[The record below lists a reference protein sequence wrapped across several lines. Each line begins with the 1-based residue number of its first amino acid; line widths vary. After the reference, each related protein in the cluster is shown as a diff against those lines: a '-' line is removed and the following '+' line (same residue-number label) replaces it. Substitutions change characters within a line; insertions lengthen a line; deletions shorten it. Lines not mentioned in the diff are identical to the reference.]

1 MRLYLVQH
9 GEALPESVDAARPLS
24 ERGRDD
30 IRKLAVFLA
39 EAGIRVGRVLHSGKR
54 RASDTA
60 SLLIEAVGAGAAV
73 DVVEK
78 GLSPKDSPEHLVEA
92 AGTWLDDTLVV
103 GHEPFMSRF
112 VSRLVLGREQPTIVD
127 FTPGTIVCLAR
138 RPVTGAWCIAW
149 MLVPEVLRG

>member
-1 MRLYLVQH
+1 MQLYLVQH
-9 GEALPESVDAARPLS
+9 GDAVPESVDPARPLS

-30 IRKLAVFLA
+30 IRKLADFLA
-39 EAGIRVGRVLHSGKR
+39 EAGIRVGQVLHSGKR

-73 DVVEK
+73 EVMEK
-78 GLSPKDSPEHLVEA
+78 GLSPRDSPEYLVEA
-92 AGTWLDDTLVV
+92 AGTWQNDTLVV

-112 VSRLVLGREQPTIVD
+112 LSRLVLGREKPAIVD

-138 RPVTGAWCIAW
+138 RPVTGAWFIAW
-149 MLVPEVLRG
+149 MLSPELLRR

>member
-1 MRLYLVQH
+1 MQAAVLDRPASKGNAGTKRAVW
-9 GEALPESVDAARPLS
+9 LPEH
-24 ERGRDD
+24 
-30 IRKLAVFLA
+30 I
-39 EAGIRVGRVLHSGKR
+39 
-54 RASDTA
+54 
-60 SLLIEAVGAGAAV
+60 
-73 DVVEK
+73 VE
-78 GLSPKDSPEHLVEA
+78 V

-138 RPVTGAWCIAW
+138 RPVTGAWCIGW

>member
-1 MRLYLVQH
+1 MQLYLVQH
-9 GEALPESVDAARPLS
+9 GDAVPESVDPARPLS

-30 IRKLAVFLA
+30 IRKLADFLA
-39 EAGIRVGRVLHSGKR
+39 EAGIRVGQVLHSGKR

-73 DVVEK
+73 EVMEK
-78 GLSPKDSPEHLVEA
+78 GLSPKDSPEYLVEA
-92 AGTWLDDTLVV
+92 AGTWQNDTLVV

-112 VSRLVLGREQPTIVD
+112 LSRLVLGREKPAIVD

-138 RPVTGAWCIAW
+138 RPVTGAWFIAW
-149 MLVPEVLRG
+149 MLSPELLRR